1 MNIIKPLL
9 LFIMTISINYMSGQT
24 FNSEFGYSIILP
36 DNWSEYEL
44 EDEKNTNGF
53 FDSSG
58 WTGNLRVTPL
68 NIQIENPTEFIKRE
82 LTDTNIKE
90 FTWDKIKAYFYSEAS
105 NDLWIY
111 YWYLIENSKIYIC
124 SFTIDIENKET
135 EKNRKE
141 LPKVEEILKT
151 LKTK

>member
-1 MNIIKPLL
+1 
-9 LFIMTISINYMSGQT
+9 MSGQT

-53 FDSSG
+53 FDTSG

-68 NIQIENPTEFIKRE
+68 NIKTENPIEFIRRQ
-82 LTDTNIKE
+82 LTDKNTNE
-90 FTWDKIKAYFYSEAS
+90 QNWDKIKAFSYSEAS
-105 NDLWIY
+105 EDLWIY
-111 YWYLIENSKIYIC
+111 YWYLIENSKVYIC
-124 SFTIDIENKET
+124 SFTIDIDNKET
-135 EKNRKE
+135 EKNQRE
-141 LPKVEEILKT
+141 LLKVEAILKT

>member
-1 MNIIKPLL
+1 MPEPHICRLQQVCL
-9 LFIMTISINYMSGQT
+9 DVGQT

-53 FDSSG
+53 FDTSR

-68 NIQIENPTEFIKRE
+68 NIKTDNPTEFIKRE

-90 FTWDKIKAYFYSEAS
+90 LNWEKIKAFSYSEPS
-105 NDLWIY
+105 DELWIY

-124 SFTIDIENKET
+124 LLTIDIDNKET
-135 EKNRKE
+135 EKNRRE
-141 LPKVEEILKT
+141 LIKVEDILKT

>member
-1 MNIIKPLL
+1 MNIFRPVL
-9 LFIMTISINYMSGQT
+9 LFIMTLSINNMSGQT

-53 FDSSG
+53 FDTSG

-68 NIQIENPTEFIKRE
+68 NIKTENPIEFIRRQ
-82 LTDTNIKE
+82 LTDKNTNE
-90 FTWDKIKAYFYSEAS
+90 QNWDKIKAFSYSEAS
-105 NDLWIY
+105 EDLWIY
-111 YWYLIENSKIYIC
+111 YWYLIENSKVYIC
-124 SFTIDIENKET
+124 SFTIDIDNKET
-135 EKNRKE
+135 EKNQRE
-141 LPKVEEILKT
+141 LLKVEAILKT

>member
-1 MNIIKPLL
+1 
-9 LFIMTISINYMSGQT
+9 MSGQT
-24 FNSEFGYSIILP
+24 FNSEFGYSIVLP

-53 FDSSG
+53 FDTSG

-68 NIQIENPTEFIKRE
+68 NIKIDSPKDFIESE
-82 LTDTNIKE
+82 LTDTNITE
-90 FTWDKIKAYFYSEAS
+90 LNWDNIKAFSYSEAS
-105 NDLWIY
+105 DDLWIY

-124 SFTIDIENKET
+124 SFTIDIENKEN

-141 LPKVEEILKT
+141 LIKVEDILKT

>member
-1 MNIIKPLL
+1 MYIIRPLL
-9 LFIMTISINYMSGQT
+9 LFIMTILINNMSGQT

-53 FDSSG
+53 FDTSG

-68 NIQIENPTEFIKRE
+68 NIKIVNPTDFIKSE
-82 LTDTNIKE
+82 LKDNNTKEKKWDNIKA
-90 FTWDKIKAYFYSEAS
+90 FSYSEAS
-105 NDLWIY
+105 DDLWIY
-111 YWYLIENSKIYIC
+111 YWYLIENSKVYIS
-124 SFTIDIENKET
+124 SFAIDIDNKET
-135 EKNRKE
+135 EKNRSE
-141 LPKVEEILKT
+141 LLKVEAILKT

>member
-1 MNIIKPLL
+1 
-9 LFIMTISINYMSGQT
+9 MSGQT

-53 FDSSG
+53 FDTSG

-68 NIQIENPTEFIKRE
+68 NIKIVNPTDFIKSE
-82 LTDTNIKE
+82 LKDYNTKEQNWDNIKA
-90 FTWDKIKAYFYSEAS
+90 FSYSEAS
-105 NDLWIY
+105 EDLWIY
-111 YWYLIENSKIYIC
+111 YWYLIENSKVYIS
-124 SFTIDIENKET
+124 SFAIDIDNKET
-135 EKNRKE
+135 EKNRSE
-141 LPKVEEILKT
+141 LLKVEAILKT

>member
-1 MNIIKPLL
+1 
-9 LFIMTISINYMSGQT
+9 MTISINNMSVQT

-53 FDSSG
+53 FDTSG

-68 NIQIENPTEFIKRE
+68 TIKIDNPIEFIKSE
-82 LTDTNIKE
+82 LTDTNAKE
-90 FTWDKIKAYFYSEAS
+90 QNWDKIKAFSYSEAS
-105 NDLWIY
+105 DDLWVY
-111 YWYLIENSKIYIC
+111 YWYLIENSKVYIC
-124 SFTIDIENKET
+124 SFTIDIDHKET
-135 EKNRKE
+135 EKNRRE
-141 LPKVEEILKT
+141 LLKVEAILKT